1 MMFLHLL
8 MKCEMMVVVFQIILD
23 IAVEILKMIEEFQ
36 MQMEW
41 R

>member
-1 MMFLHLL
+1 
-8 MKCEMMVVVFQIILD
+8 MKYEMMVVVFQIILD